1 MKGTTMID
9 HSDAR
14 TQALVIKHADLLV
27 EAACTSYEN
36 RKMFNSRKTRD
47 VWCPKHSTF
56 HLVYASQYASVWD
69 SLKSFLDIET
79 PLTLDQEKELSAIS
93 RQLVNILDGP
103 NGPMMKRA
111 VKKPVVQR
119 KAATKVKKQVI
130 SGPSPL
136 SAAKSN
142 KNILSYKNNIS
153 LTEAEAEEFSSC
165 IRKRMFINAA
175 AAETFRDRTPDST
188 EFHVYSCNHCEWWHI
203 GHIVNENAAR
213 PEGYYRMKLLRLSP
227 QDKNLLIEFKRKVQV
242 RREYLTQTA

>member
-1 MKGTTMID
+1 MID

-27 EAACTSYEN
+27 ETACTSYEN
-36 RKMFNSRKTRD
+36 RKVFNKKTRD
-47 VWCPKHSTF
+47 VWCPKHNAF
-56 HLVYASQYASVWD
+56 HLVYASQYTSVWD

-79 PLTLDQEKELSAIS
+79 PITLDQEKELSAIS

-103 NGPMMKRA
+103 NGPMVKRNA
-111 VKKPVVQR
+111 KKP
-119 KAATKVKKQVI
+119 AAKVHKQVI

-136 SAAKSN
+136 VAAKSN

-175 AAETFRDRTPDST
+175 AAETFRDRAADAND
-188 EFHVYSCNHCEWWHI
+188 FHVYSCNHCEWWHI
-203 GHIVNENAAR
+203 GHIVNESAAR

-227 QDKNLLIEFKRKVQV
+227 QDKDLLIEFKKKVQV

>member
-14 TQALVIKHADLLV
+14 TQALVIKHANLLV
-27 EAACTSYEN
+27 EIACASHQTFKETGQAV
-36 RKMFNSRKTRD
+36 RK
-47 VWCPKHSTF
+47 VWCPKHQNVHF
-56 HLVYASQYASVWD
+56 VYKNQYASVWD

-79 PLTLDQEKELSAIS
+79 PLTLDQEKELSAVS

-103 NGPMMKRA
+103 MVKRTA
-111 VKKPVVQR
+111 KKPAVQQ
-119 KAATKVKKQVI
+119 KTVAKVKKQVI

-175 AAETFRDRTPDST
+175 AAETFRDRAADST
-188 EFHVYSCNHCEWWHI
+188 DFHVYSCNHCEWWHI